1 MARKKLYR
9 NKKEKMIGGVCAGLG
24 NFLDVDPTIIR
35 LGWAIL
41 TILSIGVGIIAYL
54 VAWAIIPEEKASKPK
69 KK

>member
-9 NKKEKMIGGVCAGLG
+9 NTKEKMIGGVCAGLG
-24 NFLDVDPTIIR
+24 DFLDVDPTIIR

-41 TILSIGVGIIAYL
+41 TILSIGVGLIAYL
-54 VAWAIIPEEKASKPK
+54 VAWAIIPEEKSSKSK

>member
-1 MARKKLYR
+1 MVRKKLYR

-24 NFLDVDPTIIR
+24 DFLDVDPTIMR

-54 VAWAIIPEEKASKPK
+54 VAWAIIPEEKSQKSK